1 MSFPKIL
8 LESMYDSKPGKKWTL
23 AINYTIIYNMM
34 SPDMKMA
41 IFRIQKDLGWKPIIK
56 ILKLSSG

>member
-8 LESMYDSKPGKKWTL
+8 LESMYGSKPGKKWTL
-23 AINYTIIYNMM
+23 AINYTIICNMM

-56 ILKLSSG
+56 S